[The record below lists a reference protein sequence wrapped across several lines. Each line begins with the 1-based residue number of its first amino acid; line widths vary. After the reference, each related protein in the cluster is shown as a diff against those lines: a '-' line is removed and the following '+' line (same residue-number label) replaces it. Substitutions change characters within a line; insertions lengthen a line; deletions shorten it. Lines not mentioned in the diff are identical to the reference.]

1 MISVLMPTYNR
12 ANLAFEQG
20 NGIWLF
26 TEDGRRFLDFGAGIA
41 TSSLGHN
48 HPHLSKAIADQA
60 KKVIHVSNLYHIPQ
74 AEKLAK
80 RLINISFADSV
91 FFCNS
96 GAEANEGII
105 KAIRRAQY
113 KNNHPERTDIIC
125 FEHAFHG
132 RTLATLNATGNPK
145 YLEGFGPKIPGIKH
159 IPVGNIDLV
168 KQAIDKHTA
177 GFLIEPIQGESGI
190 TIIPNSFLQA
200 LRKICDEHDLYLGF
214 DEVQCGVG
222 RTGKFFAYQW
232 TDIEPDILSLAK
244 GIAGGVPMGAFL
256 AKEKIAKHMTVGTHG
271 STFGGNPLACAAS
284 NAVLDIVLQPGF
296 LDQVKETGQYL
307 FNQLTQLTQNYPD
320 IFTEVRGKGLI
331 LGLKG
336 TIPAT
341 EILNAGLHQ
350 NLLTVLAGNNVI
362 RIIPPLII
370 TKEECLEGVNRLRAT
385 ADHLRKIL
393 KPMQ

>member
-1 MISVLMPTYNR
+1 MISALMPTYNR
-12 ANLAFEQG
+12 ANLAFDHG
-20 NGIWLF
+20 NGVWLF
-26 TEDGRRFLDFGAGIA
+26 TVDGRRFLDFGAGIA

-48 HPHLSKAIADQA
+48 HPLLCKAISEQA
-60 KKVIHVSNLYHIPQ
+60 KKVIHVSNLYQIPQ
-74 AEKLAK
+74 AIKLAE
-80 RLINISFADSV
+80 RLIAISFADSV

-96 GAEANEGII
+96 GAEANEGVI

-113 KNNHPERTDIIC
+113 KNNHPEKTDIIC
-125 FEHAFHG
+125 FNHAFHG
-132 RTLATLNATGNPK
+132 RTIATLNATGNQK

-159 IPVGNIDLV
+159 IPIHDIDLV
-168 KQAIDKHTA
+168 KEAINQNTA

-190 TIIPNSFLQA
+190 TVISPDFLKA
-200 LRKICDEHDLYLGF
+200 LRQICDENDLFLGF

-256 AKEKIAKHMTVGTHG
+256 AKEKIAKHMTFGTHG
-271 STFGGNPLACAAS
+271 STFGGNPLACAAG
-284 NAVLDIVLQPGF
+284 NAVMDIILKPGF
-296 LDQVKETGQYL
+296 LKNIRETGLYL
-307 FNQLTQLTQNYPD
+307 KEQLQQLTEIYPD
-320 IFTEVRGKGLI
+320 VYAEVRGKGLL

-336 TIPAT
+336 AIPAN
-341 EILNAGLHQ
+341 EIQNAALEQ

-370 TKEECLEGVNRLRAT
+370 TKEECLDGIHRLRNA
-385 ADHLRKIL
+385 AEQLRKNL
-393 KPMQ
+393 KSVQ